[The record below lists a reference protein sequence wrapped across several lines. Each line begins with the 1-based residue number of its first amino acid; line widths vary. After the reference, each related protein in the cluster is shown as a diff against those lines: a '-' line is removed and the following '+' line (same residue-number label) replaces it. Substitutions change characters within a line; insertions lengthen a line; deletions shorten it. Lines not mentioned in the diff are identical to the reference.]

1 MNKYLVPLF
10 VSAFIMGCSDN
21 NSSKTTT
28 EKTVTKEFKS
38 VEKPIENVTPE
49 PAKEVLKEEKK
60 VVSEAPKA
68 EVKPVQKVEAKPK
81 PKVKEEQ
88 KSEPKPT
95 AVASIPKTVA
105 PTPLKTGKELYA
117 KCAACHGADGGTKA
131 LGKSEVIK
139 GWDAAKVAEALK
151 GYKAGS
157 RNIHGMGAIMKGQAS
172 TLSDDDIKIVS
183 DYISKL

>member
-10 VSAFIMGCSDN
+10 VSAFMMGCSDN
-21 NSSKTTT
+21 SSSEATT
-28 EKTVTKEFKS
+28 EKTITKEAQS
-38 VEKPIENVTPE
+38 VEKPMPKPTPE
-49 PAKEVLKEEKK
+49 PAKEEKK
-60 VVSEAPKA
+60 VESEAPKA
-68 EVKPVQKVEAKPK
+68 EPKAEVKSAPKVEAKPK
-81 PKVKEEQ
+81 PIVKAEP
-88 KSEPKPT
+88 KPEPKPT
-95 AVASIPKTVA
+95 AVASSPKTVA
-105 PTPLKTGKELYA
+105 PAPLKSGKDIYA

-172 TLSDDDIKIVS
+172 TLSDSDIKIVS